1 MNLQMLVT
9 RTAIS
14 AGMVLGVVLLAAP
27 GRTAAPAAVVT
38 ARNSIDLA
46 RPSETIVL
54 SAADLRRA
62 LGVDDIRTVHVTDG
76 TAGQEILAQAVDLDD
91 DGRFD
96 QLVFQADFAPRQSRA
111 FGLKNGERLV
121 YTRDQFKAYGR
132 FVRERRDDF
141 AWENDRIAH
150 RMYGAALETWAQ
162 EPLTSSG
169 IDVWTKR
176 TRRLVIND
184 WYMVDDYHRDTGE
197 GADLYSVGKSRGCGG
212 TGIWA
217 GGQLAVSK
225 NFRNS
230 RSIANGPIRVMFEL
244 EYEPWSAGA
253 ATVKETKRITLD
265 AGQNLDR
272 FESFYT
278 VTPQRAVEH
287 AAGIKKAADSQ
298 VAFSKDSG
306 VLRTWEAIK
315 GSGFLGCGVVM
326 DPAAVRGTPEA
337 DGNLLV
343 TTEIAPGKPVVYYAG
358 FGWDRSGDFADMAAW
373 DRYLDQFSR
382 RLRSPIEVTIT
393 AR

>member
-1 MNLQMLVT
+1 MV
-9 RTAIS
+9 IS
-14 AGMVLGVVLLAAP
+14 TGIVLSIVLLAAP
-27 GRTAAPAAVVT
+27 GRTAAPAAVAT
-38 ARNSIDLA
+38 AKNPIDLA

-54 SAADLRRA
+54 SASDLQRA
-62 LGVDDIRTVHVTDG
+62 LGVDDIRTVHVADG
-76 TAGQEILAQAVDLDD
+76 TGGQEILTQAVDLDD
-91 DGRFD
+91 DGKSD

-111 FGLKNGERLV
+111 FGLKSGERLV

-169 IDVWTKR
+169 VDVWTKR

-197 GADLYSVGKSRGCGG
+197 GADMYSVGKSRGCGG
-212 TGIWA
+212 TGIWT

-244 EYEPWSAGA
+244 DYEPWSAGA
-253 ATVKETKRITLD
+253 VTVKETKRITLD

-278 VTPQRAVEH
+278 ATPQRPVQH
-287 AAGIKKAADSQ
+287 AAGIKKAADAQ

-315 GSGFLGCGVVM
+315 GAGFLGCGVVV
-326 DPAAVRGTPEA
+326 DPAAVRGTQEA

-343 TTEIAPGKPVVYYAG
+343 TTDVMPGKPVVYYAG

-373 DRYLDQFSR
+373 DRYLDQYSR

-393 AR
+393 TR

>member
-1 MNLQMLVT
+1 MSPRTPVT
-9 RTAIS
+9 RIAIS
-14 AGMVLGVVLLAAP
+14 PGIIIAGVLLAAP

-38 ARNSIDLA
+38 ARNPVDLA

-54 SAADLRRA
+54 SAADLQRS

-76 TAGQEILAQAVDLDD
+76 TAGQELLAQAVDLDD

-96 QLVFQADFAPRQSRA
+96 QLVFQADFAPGQSRA
-111 FGLKNGERLV
+111 FGLRTGERLV

-169 IDVWTKR
+169 VDAWTKR

-217 GGQLAVSK
+217 DGQLAVSK
-225 NFRNS
+225 NFRDS
-230 RSIANGPIRVMFEL
+230 RSLANGPIRVMFEL

-278 VTPQRAVEH
+278 VTSPGLVEH
-287 AAGIKKAADSQ
+287 AAGIKKAADAQ

-315 GSGFLGCGVVM
+315 GAGFLGCGVVM
-326 DPAAVRGTPEA
+326 DPAAVRGTTEA
-337 DGNLLV
+337 EGNVLV
-343 TTEIAPGKPVVYYAG
+343 TTDVTPGKPVVYYAG
-358 FGWDRSGDFADMAAW
+358 FGWDRSGDFADVAAW